1 MLLLF
6 LTMIRKKIVIDEIEK
21 PVPLIV
27 NLIINIF
34 ITFALSLSIYLLIG
48 NIFLI
53 INKIS
58 IEMPFSDLRYASS
71 RLNGDEVHNVQ
82 NENYQAVLPI
92 YYDCSKS
99 VLSMEECDLI
109 NRYHHDHSTSVNKL
123 LSSASSNVNILNQ
136 LEQQSSLKVNT
147 SLYIR

>member
-1 MLLLF
+1 M
-6 LTMIRKKIVIDEIEK
+6 MIRKKIVIDSNEK
-21 PVPLIV
+21 PPPLIV
-27 NLIINIF
+27 TLIINIF

-58 IEMPFSDLRYASS
+58 IESPFSDLRYASS
-71 RLNGDEVHNVQ
+71 GLSGDESHS
-82 NENYQAVLPI
+82 EHFQAVLPI

-109 NRYHHDHSTSVNKL
+109 NRYHHDHSTSVSKF
-123 LSSASSNVNILNQ
+123 LSSASSNINMLNQ
-136 LEQQSSLKVNT
+136 LEQKSSLKVNT
-147 SLYIR
+147 SFYIR